1 MKKASELGFK
11 TIDDQDIDVSI
22 NKLDKFI
29 TIGETKVSRGEAAK
43 YICQLFF
50 DQRKEVNVPT
60 LLYDKVE
67 NIENERKNA
76 YKNFIDVSG
85 NKNENYIYKLYM
97 NNILNGQDK
106 NTMAPDADIRQF
118 RDMHNT

>member
-1 MKKASELGFK
+1 MMFESAKVDGILTADDNPTTYWAYPYMKKASELGFK

-22 NKLDKFI
+22 NKLDKLI

-60 LLYDKVE
+60 LL
-67 NIENERKNA
+67 
-76 YKNFIDVSG
+76 
-85 NKNENYIYKLYM
+85 
-97 NNILNGQDK
+97 
-106 NTMAPDADIRQF
+106 
-118 RDMHNT
+118 

>member
-1 MKKASELGFK
+1 MKCAKVDGILTADDNPTTYWAYPYMKKASELGFK

-22 NKLDKFI
+22 NKLDKLI

-85 NKNENYIYKLYM
+85 NKNETTYISC
-97 NNILNGQDK
+97 I
-106 NTMAPDADIRQF
+106 
-118 RDMHNT
+118 

>member
-1 MKKASELGFK
+1 MMFESAKVDGILTADDNPTTYWAYPYMKKASELGFK

-22 NKLDKFI
+22 NKLDKLI
-29 TIGETKVSRGEAAK
+29 TIGETKVNRGEAAK

-67 NIENERKNA
+67 NIENEKEKMHIKILLMYRAIRMKTT
-76 YKNFIDVSG
+76 
-85 NKNENYIYKLYM
+85 YISC
-97 NNILNGQDK
+97 I
-106 NTMAPDADIRQF
+106 
-118 RDMHNT
+118 